1 MYFNW
6 KHLPVFLA
14 FFAVALTAQAQDK
27 KTIDEVVATV
37 GSEVVFLNEIE
48 EQFNYVA
55 EKQPN
60 TPPNFR
66 CEVLQNII
74 IQKLLVNQAK
84 LDSVEVGAEEIE
96 NQLGARVERLL
107 TYFNQDQA
115 ALEEYYGMTIDRIKE
130 NMRTDMESQLLAERM
145 QGQILGSVTVTP
157 AEVKEFYK
165 NIPKDSLPYFNSEVE
180 LRELVIKPIVNEIEK
195 EKARARAADLRKQI
209 MEGADFAELAKKYS
223 DDPGSGREGGNLG
236 WMKRGSFVS
245 EFEAT
250 LYNLEKDQV
259 SELVETEFGFHI
271 IQLQGRRGNI
281 VQSRHILIKPEI
293 TAADLA
299 LTQAKLDSVAGL
311 IRKDSLSFSLAVKRF
326 GDKNTQSFNND
337 GRMTNPNS
345 GNTFFELADLDFEI
359 YSAVEGMP
367 INGISKAIESKE
379 PTGDK
384 FYRIVSLQSRTKPH
398 KADLKTDYNRI
409 QTAALEQKKAGFTEK
424 WMRDKLTNTYLD
436 VAPRFVKCSNVQAL
450 KMQK

>member
-1 MYFNW
+1 MSFNW
-6 KHLPVFLA
+6 KFLPVFLSIFVA
-14 FFAVALTAQAQDK
+14 FTDAPAQDK

-37 GSEVVFLNEIE
+37 GSEVIFLNEIE

-60 TPPNFR
+60 TPPSFR
-66 CEVLQNII
+66 CEVLQNLV

-84 LDSVEVGAEEIE
+84 LDSVEVGQEEVE

-107 TYFNQDQA
+107 TYFNQDQN

-130 NMRTDMESQLLAERM
+130 NMRNDMESQLLAERM
-145 QGQILGSVTVTP
+145 QGQILNSVAVTP

-180 LRELVIKPIVNEIEK
+180 LRELVLKPVVNEVEK
-195 EKARARAADLRKQI
+195 EKARTRAADLRKQI

-223 DDPGSGREGGNLG
+223 DDPGSAREGGNLG
-236 WMKRGSFVS
+236 WMKRGTFVA

-250 LYNLEKDQV
+250 VYNLEKDQV

-299 LTQAKLDSVAGL
+299 RTQTRLDSIADL
-311 IRKDSLSFSLAVKRF
+311 IKKDSISFSVAVKRF

-337 GRMTNPNS
+337 GRMTNANS

-367 INGISKAIESKE
+367 INGLSKAIESKE
-379 PTGDK
+379 PNGEK
-384 FYRIVSLQSRTKPH
+384 YYRVVSLQSRTKPH
-398 KADLKTDYNRI
+398 KADLRTDYNRI
-409 QTAALEQKKAGFTEK
+409 QAAALEQKKAGFTEK

-436 VAPRFVKCSNVQAL
+436 VAPRFSKCPNVQAL
-450 KMQK
+450 KMQN

>member
-299 LTQAKLDSVAGL
+299 SVAGL

-450 KMQK
+450 KMQN